1 MQTITQTHFINATPE
16 DVFIAITNP
25 LTIELWSGYPAVMA
39 AKEDFEFSLF
49 EGDISGRNLKVI
61 PGRQLI
67 QEWYFGEDSPEQSLV
82 TITLSASKNKTR
94 AELVHTNVPDEI
106 FEEFREGWKD
116 YYWGAIIKFFK

>member
-1 MQTITQTHFINATPE
+1 MQTITQTHFIKATPE
-16 DVFIAITNP
+16 EVFIAITNP
-25 LTIELWSGYPAVMA
+25 LTIELWSGYPAVME

-67 QEWYFGEDSPEQSLV
+67 QEWYFGDSSEQSLV
-82 TITLSASKNKTR
+82 TITLSASKNRTR

-116 YYWGAIIKFFK
+116 YYWGSIIKFFK